1 MGQKQ
6 EDIKTLKKV
15 LNFPVFCLKVILSIF
30 KRNKGIKSNGTH
42 FIAGL
47 PGSGK
52 TLLVNSIIN
61 EFDKEKYFFLSNLK
75 EFNQENVY
83 SFKMTDIFSD
93 NTQIKSFPLIDHK
106 GRKLGGIIFDEI
118 NLHFNKRLNRKG
130 EYNDIFVG
138 LIEFLVS
145 HRHQGVPRLYFIGQK
160 LELQDTQLVS
170 LFKYYHDIVRTKRVP
185 KYWHYLANHKVVVW
199 LPFKIKYLT
208 YTKDINDEFKLIKER
223 PFVKKIRKRDLLSY
237 DTKALGKLYKDL
249 PKIKYNL

>member
-1 MGQKQ
+1 MF
-6 EDIKTLKKV
+6 KKV
-15 LNFPVFCLKVILSIF
+15 LNFPVFAFKVFVSIF
-30 KRNKGIKSNGTH
+30 KRKKGIKSNGAH
-42 FIAGL
+42 FVAGL

-61 EFDKEKYFFLSNLK
+61 EFDKDKYFFLANLP
-75 EFNQENVY
+75 EFKQDNVY
-83 SFKMTDIFSD
+83 TFKMTDIFND

-170 LFKYYHDIVRTKRVP
+170 LFKYYHDIITTKRMP
-185 KYWHYLANHKVVVW
+185 RYWHYLENNKKVVW
-199 LPFKIKYLT
+199 LPRKIKYLT
-208 YTKDINDEFKLIKER
+208 YCKDISDEFRLYQEK
-223 PFVKKIRKRDLLSY
+223 PFAKKISKNDLLSY
-237 DTKALGKLYKDL
+237 DTKALGKLYKTL
-249 PKIKYNL
+249 PSIQYQIQKI